1 MKKLIY
7 LLPLLIMFSG
17 CSGAGFSGGN
27 IAIPVVTA
35 IVSLFFIARLIIGKG
50 DKVLNGWLA
59 LSFAAVTI
67 FSYFSMLADN

>member
-7 LLPLLIMFSG
+7 LLPLIIFSG
-17 CSGAGFSGGN
+17 CSGAGFSGGKVFIPI
-27 IAIPVVTA
+27 IAGVLT
-35 IVSLFFIARLIIGKG
+35 LFFIARLVIGAGGK
-50 DKVLNGWLA
+50 KLNGWLA